1 MVIVKGFLQSCRS
14 YGLNHSTL
22 LDRVFDVPLDLAKL
36 NLTQRGD
43 HDRHLRTMR
52 QPVITIKG
60 LIAATKVQW
69 RSTPVGTNFVT
80 KLHHLPFSGMTS
92 M

>member
-1 MVIVKGFLQSCRS
+1 MMIVKGFLQSCRS

-22 LDRVFDVPLDLAKL
+22 LDRVFDVPLDIAKL

-60 LIAATKVQW
+60 LIAATKFNGVRHRW
-69 RSTPVGTNFVT
+69 VPILLRSSIISLSLG
-80 KLHHLPFSGMTS
+80 
-92 M
+92 